1 MNINLKKLEVVLVLP
16 VYAGNTLFL
25 PAINNNCMELVK
37 RMPEVDWTIII
48 INDGS
53 QSVPSKKEFFQNLS
67 GNINYHYYHY
77 ESNMGKGYAVR
88 FGLNKAAEADV
99 FIYTDYDFPF
109 GTKAVIDV
117 VNILKQKETDIVAAD
132 RSRHYLP
139 ILPFSRKIITRLT
152 RFINSKILKL
162 NFKDTQAGLKGM
174 NNRSL
179 PVMLHTTIN
188 GFLFDLQFIKKAEE
202 QRLRIHA
209 LPVECRKHIKL
220 KNFMLLVIL
229 KEVKNLFILLFS
241 KNEKEN
247 TLSSYGGS
255 GGVRYSTGIWAN
267 TIVEN
272 ADSNHFA
279 GLGTPAVTFT
289 EFEN

>member
-1 MNINLKKLEVVLVLP
+1 MNINLKKIEVVLVLP

-25 PAINNNCMELVK
+25 PVINYNCTELVK
-37 RMPEVDWTIII
+37 RMPEVNWTIII
-48 INDGS
+48 VNDGS
-53 QSVPSKKEFFQNLS
+53 QPVPSEKEFFQNLS
-67 GNINYHYYHY
+67 ATINYRYYHY
-77 ESNMGKGYAVR
+77 ESNKGKGYTVR
-88 FGLNKAAEADV
+88 FGLNKAPEADM

-109 GTKAVIDV
+109 GTKAVINS

-132 RSRHYLP
+132 RGRCYIT

-152 RFINSKILKL
+152 RLINSKVLKL

-188 GFLFDLQFIKKAEE
+188 GFLFDLQFIKKAEQ

-209 LPVECRKHIKL
+209 LPVECRKNIKL
-220 KNFMLLVIL
+220 KNFRLPVIL
-229 KEVKNLFILLFS
+229 AEIKNLFILLFC

-247 TLSSYGGS
+247 TLSSYSGS

-267 TIVEN
+267 TAVEN
-272 ADSNHFA
+272 ADRNHFA
-279 GLGTPAVTFT
+279 GIGTLPATFI
-289 EFEN
+289 EVKN